1 MRKIEKTDLGVG
13 PPSSLGASVWPGS
26 SSPGQASST
35 RPPNEYVL
43 FPREPTFNGVET
55 DFLTLSQKLNRLN
68 ISLFT
73 PCLRTSPSLLLP
85 AVVTLTFP
93 HRPNPLLLPASSALR
108 PFPVFS
114 KVAFSLNPQKIKEMW
129 IVPLGFV
136 VVTGTSMGV
145 AWGLGTVC
153 RLKKSQKSVP
163 SVLSSRTEPGRWQR
177 LTSMFFFVCVLCFAG
192 RSPWPLP
199 AS

>member
-1 MRKIEKTDLGVG
+1 MGPPPSLGV
-13 PPSSLGASVWPGS
+13 SVWPGS
-26 SSPGQASST
+26 SSLGQASST
-35 RPPNEYVL
+35 RPPNEYVPFQESL
-43 FPREPTFNGVET
+43 TFNGVKT
-55 DFLTLSQKLNRLN
+55 DSLTLSQKLNRLN

-93 HRPNPLLLPASSALR
+93 HRPNPTLLPASFVLLPS
-108 PFPVFS
+108 PVFS

-153 RLKKSQKSVP
+153 RLKKSQKSIP
-163 SVLSSRTEPGRWQR
+163 SVLSSRPEPGRWQR
-177 LTSMFFFVCVLCFAG
+177 LTSMCNFYFLFFAG